1 MQFGLSKKT
10 LDSLNNIFRRYPQ
23 IEKVIIYGSRA
34 KGNFTEGSDI
44 DLTIVGQKAD
54 PSILPLINNEIEN
67 LLLPYLFDI
76 SIYNNIKNKDLI
88 EHIKRV
94 GLTFYKKPTT
104 STLH

>member
-10 LDSLNNIFRRYPQ
+10 LDSLNSIFRKYHQ
-23 IEKVIIYGSRA
+23 VEKVIIYGSRA

-44 DLTIVGQKAD
+44 DLTIIGQKVD
-54 PSILPLINNEIEN
+54 HSIIQLINNEIEN
-67 LLLPYLFDI
+67 LLLPYIFDI
-76 SIYNNIKNKDLI
+76 SIFNNIKNKDLI

-104 STLH
+104 INH